1 MSNQVELASQVIIK
15 LNGTEV
21 QPEVMDNLAS
31 LVVDQHALLP
41 GMFTIKFLIQL
52 GPEDQDLPM
61 IDTGPFDLA
70 KEVEIIAQKEDNT
83 AITLIKG
90 EITAL
95 EPNFGEGMLAELV
108 VRGFDRSHR
117 LFRETKSQAFLNK
130 KDSDLAQQIAGNAGL
145 SPQVD
150 STSTVY
156 EHIYQ
161 HNQTDLE
168 FLMQRAWR
176 IGYECFAAEGKLYFR
191 KPPTGSSS
199 TTIKWGEDLES
210 FSPRMSLAEQVDEVM
225 VRGWDPKVKKPIV
238 GKAASGQLYPKIGES
253 KDGKSWASTFGSG
266 KKIFVDQPVFNQAEA
281 DILAAARLNE
291 ISGSFVEAEG
301 VAFRRP
307 DIKAGSFI
315 KIEALGKRFSGTYLV
330 TSASHIY
337 SPEGLKVIFNVKGSR
352 TGLVSETLNM
362 QPPLD
367 RWPGV
372 VTAIVTNVQEE
383 KDWGMVKVKYPWMS
397 EDAESHWARVL
408 GVGAGP
414 EAGFYVMP
422 DVNDEVL
429 VTFLHG
435 DFNQPL
441 VLGGLWNGNDALP
454 PEGKAAAKAERPLV
468 RTWHSRKGHWIAMHD
483 TADNK
488 IEIVSKGGRSM
499 TINDA
504 DSKLIIKTSNVTIT
518 LEDTKLNIETSA
530 DITVKAGTNMTL
542 ESSANIKIK
551 AGANLEL
558 EAGANADLKANA
570 MVNVKGSMINLN

>member
-1 MSNQVELASQVIIK
+1 MSNQVELASQVIVK

-21 QPEVMDNLAS
+21 QQEVMDNLAS

-41 GMFTIKFLIQL
+41 GMFTLKFLL
-52 GPEDQDLPM
+52 DPELEMLDS
-61 IDTGPFDLA
+61 GPFDLA
-70 KEVEIIAQKEDNT
+70 KEVEVIAKKDDNT
-83 AITLIKG
+83 EISLIKG

-95 EPNFGEGMLAELV
+95 EPTFGDGMIAELV

-117 LFRETKSQAFLNK
+117 LFRETKSKAFLNI

-156 EHIYQ
+156 DHLYQ

-168 FLMQRAWR
+168 LLMQRAWR
-176 IGYECFAAEGKLYFR
+176 IGYECFVAEGKLYFR
-191 KPPTGSSS
+191 KPPTGSSNV
-199 TTIKWGEDLES
+199 TLTWGDDLQS
-210 FSPRMSLAEQVDEVM
+210 FSPRMSLAEQVDEVI
-225 VRGWDPKVKKPIV
+225 VRGWNPQDKKPIV
-238 GKAASGQLYPKIGES
+238 GQASSGQLYPKIGES
-253 KDGKSWASTFGSG
+253 KDGKSWASTFGKG
-266 KKIFVDQPVFNQAEA
+266 KKIVVDQPVISQAEA
-281 DILAAARLNE
+281 DALAAARLNE
-291 ISGSFVEAEG
+291 ISGTFVEAEG

-315 KIEALGKRFSGTYLV
+315 KIEALGQRFSGTYLV

-337 SPEGLKVIFNVKGSR
+337 TPEGLRVIFNVKGSR
-352 TGLVSETLNM
+352 TGLVSETLNL

-372 VTAIVTNVQEE
+372 VTALVTNVQEE
-383 KDWGMVKVKYPWMS
+383 KNWGMVKVKYPWMS
-397 EDAESHWARVL
+397 EDAESYWARVL

-435 DFNQPL
+435 DFNQPV
-441 VLGGLWNGNDALP
+441 VLGGLWNGQDALP
-454 PEGKAAAKAERPLV
+454 PEGKAAAPNERPLV
-468 RTWHSRKGHWIAMHD
+468 RTWHSRKGHWMAMHD

-518 LEDTKLNIETSA
+518 LEDTKLEIKTSA
-530 DITVKAGTNMTL
+530 DVTVKAGSNMTL
-542 ESSANIKIK
+542 ESTANFKIK
-551 AGANLEL
+551 AGANLEIQ
-558 EAGANADLKANA
+558 ANANVDIKANA
-570 MVNVKGSMINLN
+570 QVNVKGAMVNLN

>member
-1 MSNQVELASQVIIK
+1 MSNQVELASQVIVK

-21 QPEVMDNLAS
+21 QQEVMDNLAS

-41 GMFTIKFLIQL
+41 GMFTLKFLL
-52 GPEDQDLPM
+52 DPELEMLDS
-61 IDTGPFDLA
+61 GPFDLA
-70 KEVEIIAQKEDNT
+70 KEVEVIAKKDDNT
-83 AITLIKG
+83 EISLIKG

-95 EPNFGEGMLAELV
+95 EPTFGDGMIAELV

-117 LFRETKSQAFLNK
+117 LFRETKSKAFLNI

-156 EHIYQ
+156 DHLYQ

-168 FLMQRAWR
+168 LLMQRAWR
-176 IGYECFAAEGKLYFR
+176 IGYECFVAEGKLYFR
-191 KPPTGSSS
+191 KPPTGSANV
-199 TTIKWGEDLES
+199 TLTWGDDLQS
-210 FSPRMSLAEQVDEVM
+210 FSPRMSLAEQVDEVI
-225 VRGWDPKVKKPIV
+225 VRGWNPQDKKPIV
-238 GKAASGQLYPKIGES
+238 GQASSGQLYPKIGES

-266 KKIFVDQPVFNQAEA
+266 KKIVVDQPVISQAEA
-281 DILAAARLNE
+281 NALAAARLNE
-291 ISGSFVEAEG
+291 ISGTFVEAEG

-315 KIEALGKRFSGTYLV
+315 KIEALGQRFSGTYLV

-337 SPEGLKVIFNVKGSR
+337 TPEGLRVIFNVKGSR
-352 TGLVSETLNM
+352 TGLVSETLNL

-372 VTAIVTNVQEE
+372 VTALVTNVQEE
-383 KDWGMVKVKYPWMS
+383 KNWGMVKVKYPWMS
-397 EDAESHWARVL
+397 EDAESYWARVL

-435 DFNQPL
+435 DFNQPV
-441 VLGGLWNGNDALP
+441 VLGGLWNGKDALP
-454 PEGKAAAKAERPLV
+454 PEGKAAAPAERPLV
-468 RTWHSRKGHWIAMHD
+468 RTWHSRKGHWMAMHD

-499 TINDA
+499 TINDK

-518 LEDTKLNIETSA
+518 LEDTKLNIETGA
-530 DITVKAGTNMTL
+530 DVTIKAGTNMTL
-542 ESSANIKIK
+542 ESTANFKIK
-551 AGANLEL
+551 AGANFEIQ
-558 EAGANADLKANA
+558 ANANVDIKANA
-570 MVNVKGSMINLN
+570 MVNVKGAMVNLN

>member
-1 MSNQVELASQVIIK
+1 MSNQVRLASQVVIK
-15 LNGTEV
+15 LAGTEV
-21 QPEVMDNLAS
+21 QQDVMDNLAS

-52 GPEDQDLPM
+52 GPDDQRMPL
-61 IDTGPFDLA
+61 IDTGPFDLT
-70 KEVEIIAQKEDNT
+70 KEVEIIAKKEDDST
-83 AITLIKG
+83 VTLIKG

-95 EPNFGEGMLAELV
+95 EPSFGENMLAELV

-117 LFRETKSQAFLNK
+117 LFRETKSKAFLNI

-150 STSTVY
+150 TTSAVY
-156 EHIYQ
+156 DHLYQ
-161 HNQTDLE
+161 HNQTDMEL
-168 FLMQRAWR
+168 LMQRAWR
-176 IGYECFAAEGKLYFR
+176 IGYECFVAEGKLYFR
-191 KPPTGSSS
+191 KPPTGGASV
-199 TTIKWGEDLES
+199 TLKWGDELQS

-225 VRGWDPKVKKPIV
+225 VRGWDPQAKKPIV
-238 GKAASGQLYPKIGES
+238 GKATSGQLYPKTGES

-266 KKIFVDQPVFNQAEA
+266 KKIVVDQPVVNQAEA
-281 DILAAARLNE
+281 DALATARLNE
-291 ISGSFVEAEG
+291 ISGTFVEAEG

-307 DIKAGSFI
+307 DIKAGNFI
-315 KIEALGKRFSGTYLV
+315 KIEALGTRFSGTYLV
-330 TSASHIY
+330 TSATHIY

-397 EDAESHWARVL
+397 EDAESYWARVL

-435 DFNQPL
+435 DFNQPV
-441 VLGGLWNGNDALP
+441 VLGGLWNGSDALP

-504 DSKLIIKTSNVTIT
+504 DSKLIINTSNVTIT
-518 LEDTKLNIETSA
+518 LEDTKLNIDTSA
-530 DITVKAGTNMTL
+530 DITIKAGTNMTL

-551 AGANLEL
+551 AGGNLEI
-558 EAGANADLKANA
+558 EAGGNADLKASA